1 MKNIV
6 RLSILLSSFVCLLLF
21 ACDRDEQKQY
31 KGANKDFFP
40 FDKDT
45 IEVHPL
51 GDIIEVTFVSNVDW
65 TMYKSPDWF
74 KVKII
79 ADEEIEVK
87 GGDKSEKGI
96 YPIKFD
102 IPPYLGE
109 KKNKEDSREETIIFK
124 NTSNNLKIASF
135 HISQKRAYIEV
146 DGVTF
151 DEGKGEIDFD
161 WNEKYE
167 QNEQNDSNSFEVKSS
182 VEYEISI
189 EGDSDKINVYRDGE
203 SLVDSVYYGG
213 AEKDTVNKFTV
224 APVGYNFSTKKN
236 TATITITPIRFDVD
250 GDPVEISDDVLESL
264 KKTITV
270 SQDSLRYCYND
281 ELKVSVT
288 PEASSS
294 SN

>member
-31 KGANKDFFP
+31 RGANKDFFP
-40 FDKDT
+40 FDEDT
-45 IEVHPL
+45 MEVHPL

-65 TMYKSPDWF
+65 TMYKSHDWF

-87 GGDKSEKGI
+87 ERNKSEKGI

-109 KKNKEDSREETIIFK
+109 KKNKEDSREGTITFK
-124 NTSNNLKIASF
+124 NTSNEKIASF

-146 DGVTF
+146 PGVTF
-151 DEGKGEIDFD
+151 DEGNAEIDFD
-161 WNEKYE
+161 WNEKY
-167 QNEQNDSNSFEVKSS
+167 EQNDSNSFEVKSS

-189 EGDSDKINVYRDGE
+189 EGDSDKINVYHDGE

-213 AEKDTVNKFTV
+213 AEKDTVNTFKV
-224 APVGYNFSTKKN
+224 APVGYNFSTKKKN

-250 GDPVEISDDVLESL
+250 GNPVKISDDVLESL

-281 ELKVSVT
+281 ELKVNDT
-288 PEASSS
+288 LEASSS